1 MKLSRTCNT
10 HIAKISEQGQ
20 QRTGQGDRD
29 RNAGDVAADP
39 KGALTLSQA
48 NIFDGLMKT
57 AVRTRVTGRS
67 KMRRWL
73 LNLFCCS
80 RIVREAILFD
90 VDKIQSTV

>member
-1 MKLSRTCNT
+1 MRT
-10 HIAKISEQGQ
+10 AKMSEQGQ
-20 QRTGQGDRD
+20 QRAGQGDRD

-57 AVRTRVTGRS
+57 VVRTRVTGRS

-73 LNLFCCS
+73 LNLFRS
-80 RIVREAILFD
+80 VHESFMTSFYLM
-90 VDKIQSTV
+90 

>member
-1 MKLSRTCNT
+1 MKLSCTYNT
-10 HIAKISEQGQ
+10 HIAKMSEQGQ

-57 AVRTRVTGRS
+57 VVRTRVTGRS
-67 KMRRWL
+67 KMR
-73 LNLFCCS
+73 C
-80 RIVREAILFD
+80 
-90 VDKIQSTV
+90 